1 MTQPAQTDPTHP
13 AVAGSTQPAAQPAAY
28 PDARPA
34 AQPDARAA
42 HPRLPSASVAARD
55 AFLARVRAAQPPA
68 RQRPVVPDFEPV
80 THNATERIAHFT
92 QALDGMGGKCV
103 DLTAPGAP
111 DALDIIRARFGD
123 LPICSATAEVQG
135 DRPLDASMSPASM
148 HDVEVAVVRARFGVA
163 ETGSVWF
170 SETEYVVNSIGY
182 LAQHL
187 VILLDPDEIVPG
199 VQDAYRRPDFA
210 QARYAVLVT
219 GPSATADIEGIL
231 IRGAQGV
238 RSLTVLFK
246 KA

>member
-1 MTQPAQTDPTHP
+1 MTQPAQTDP
-13 AVAGSTQPAAQPAAY
+13 AQPAAID
-28 PDARPA
+28 PARPDVRA
-34 AQPDARAA
+34 AQPG
-42 HPRLPSASVAARD
+42 LPSASVAAREK
-55 AFLARVRAAQPPA
+55 FLARVRAAQPTA
-68 RQRPVVPDFEPV
+68 RPRPEVPDFEPV
-80 THNATERIAHFT
+80 THNATDRIAYFT

-103 DLTAPGAP
+103 DLTVPGAP
-111 DALDIIRARFGD
+111 DALELIRSRFGD

-187 VILLDPDEIVPG
+187 VILLDPDQIVPG

-246 KA
+246 RA

>member
-1 MTQPAQTDPTHP
+1 MTLPAQTDSASPAAPGLAQSAPRP
-13 AVAGSTQPAAQPAAY
+13 AV
-28 PDARPA
+28 
-34 AQPDARAA
+34 QPDLQNDVRSA

-68 RQRPVVPDFEPV
+68 RPRPMVPDFEPV
-80 THNATERIAHFT
+80 THNAAERVAHFT

-111 DALDIIRARFGD
+111 DALDIIRSRFGD

-187 VILLDPDEIVPG
+187 VILLDPDDIVPG
-199 VQDAYRRPDFA
+199 VQDSYGPPYFA
-210 QARYAVLVT
+210 QAGYVLIGT